1 MVNTKCL
8 YSCEGGSKLNGLRKF
23 AVYAFVASLTLSFIA
38 VSAETNGTKDN
49 RAKNIIFMVP
59 DGMGLADVTAAR
71 IFKYGPNGDRL
82 SFELLPVIGY
92 QSTHS
97 ANSTVTDSA
106 AAASAWASGDK
117 YNNGEIS
124 CHDNNFDGACDDV
137 PVPTILDIAQKRGKA
152 AGLVTTSDI
161 THATPAAFGSNVHS
175 RRCEEEIARQY
186 LARDIEVLLGGGIAA
201 NSSECLLKRSKGA
214 WLNEMLDLYASA
226 DYTIVDTEDDMNTAV
241 DNKANKLLGLF
252 KKAGKTKETFRVDP
266 TVGYPDGEPTLPE
279 MTRAALSILEE
290 NKKGFFLL
298 VECAQ
303 IDWANHR
310 KDFEGQLAETLV
322 LDETVE
328 VVLDWVYAKKKRH
341 KETLIVVVPDHE
353 TAGFA
358 INGPNGTL
366 AEQGQRIEG
375 AWASSGHTAVDVLIW
390 AQGPSSSKFGQ
401 ALDNTDLYYLMK
413 EALR

>member
-1 MVNTKCL
+1 V
-8 YSCEGGSKLNGLRKF
+8 NGLRKF

-38 VSAETNGTKDN
+38 VSAEAKGPKDN

-71 IFKYGPNGDRL
+71 IFKYGPDGDRL

-124 CHDNNFDGACDDV
+124 CHDNNSDGDCDDV
-137 PVPTILDIAQKRGKA
+137 PVQTILDVAQKKGKA

-161 THATPAAFGSNVHS
+161 THATPAAFGSNVHN
-175 RRCEEEIARQY
+175 RKCEEEIALQY
-186 LARDIEVLLGGGIAA
+186 LARDIEVLLGGGIEA
-201 NSSECLLKRSKGA
+201 NRSPCKLRPSVSQEN
-214 WLNEMLDLYASA
+214 WLDVVLGQYEDA
-226 DYTIVDTEDDMNTAV
+226 DYTIVYTEDDMNAAV
-241 DNKANKLLGLF
+241 DAKAKKLLGLF
-252 KKAGKTKETFRVDP
+252 KKGGKTQEIFRVDS
-266 TVGYPDGEPTLPE
+266 TEHYPDGEPTLPE
-279 MTRAALSILEE
+279 MTKAALGILEK

-303 IDWANHR
+303 IDWANHDQKI
-310 KDFEGQLAETLV
+310 KDQLAETLA

-328 VVLDWVYAKKKRH
+328 VVLDWVYAKKKRL

-358 INGPNGTL
+358 ITGPNDTL
-366 AEQGQRIEG
+366 TGQGQPIED

-390 AQGPSSSKFGQ
+390 AQGPNSSKFGQ

-413 EALR
+413 EAMK